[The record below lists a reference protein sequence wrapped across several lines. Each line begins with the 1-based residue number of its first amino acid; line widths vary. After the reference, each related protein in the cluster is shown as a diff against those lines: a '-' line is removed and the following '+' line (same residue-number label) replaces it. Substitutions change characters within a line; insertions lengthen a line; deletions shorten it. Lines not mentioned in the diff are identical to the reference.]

1 MKIQEYKA
9 KEIEKKWQKI
19 WGDQGSFNVHTDL
32 NKVKFYVLEMFPYPS
47 GNIHMGHLRNYTIGD
62 VVARFYKNNG
72 FNVLHPMGWDSF
84 GMPAENA
91 AIENKTN
98 PKEWT
103 EANIQNMK
111 KQLRSIGLSI
121 DWKREISTCSE
132 KYYKH
137 QQKIFIDLFNNGL
150 IYKKDSFVNWDPID
164 NTVLANEQVIDGK
177 GWRSGALVEKKKLS
191 QWFLKISEFSN
202 ELLQD
207 LEKLDSWPEKVKLM
221 QKNWIGYSRG
231 VELNFEIVETQSSI
245 KIFTTRVETIF
256 GASFIGLSVEHP
268 LSEHFKDNNDFK
280 IFRERCLMEDSKVL
294 NEKISFK
301 TNFNAKHPFNENEYI
316 PIYFTNYVMID
327 YGSGAIFGC
336 PAHDER
342 DFEFA
347 MKNGLP
353 VNQVIKS
360 DKPLPYC
367 EINFNDKLQ
376 NSDFLN
382 ELSIND
388 ARKIAIKEI
397 EEKKIGSSKE
407 VFRLKD
413 WGVSRQRY
421 WGCPIPIIYTKDGS
435 IETVSD
441 DELPVKLPEEI
452 DLSKNGNPLD
462 NHPTWKFTKSKK
474 TNQDAQRETDT
485 LDTFFDS
492 SWYYLRFCSPSEED
506 KPFNQVDTDYW
517 MSVDHYIG
525 GIEHAILHLL
535 YSRFFSRALNKSG
548 YKVPIEPFK
557 KLVTQGMVCHETYKT
572 DDGRWINP
580 SKIITEKDESFFEEN
595 GIKVTVQKGRSEKM
609 SKSKKNVV
617 DPDLI
622 ISEYGADTARLFMIS
637 DSPPERDLEW
647 SIDGIKGTFKYLN
660 KIFKILTTNDFSF
673 SLELHYNKK
682 AFNEDESKVYEF
694 LNSVIES
701 YTKDIK
707 DYKFNLAVA
716 KLRELSNLLIK
727 KRVCKELLDYSWSIF
742 LRLASVVIPHF
753 SSELSEKAGLNQ
765 NIDELKWPTADLE
778 IKKSNETIIV
788 IQENGKKRG
797 IYKITKELNKDELI
811 KEVSKSDK
819 FSKIFSGEVK
829 KMIYI
834 PGKILNI
841 VK

>member
-1 MKIQEYKA
+1 MTTQDYKA
-9 KEIEKKWQKI
+9 KAIEKKWQRI
-19 WGDQGSFNVHTDL
+19 WDQQGVFSVGTDL
-32 NKVKFYVLEMFPYPS
+32 SKKKFYVLEMFPYPS

-103 EANIQNMK
+103 ESNIRNMK
-111 KQLRSIGLSI
+111 KQLQSIGLSI

-132 KYYKH
+132 EYYKH

-191 QWFLKISEFSN
+191 QWFLKISEFSS
-202 ELLQD
+202 ELLKD

-221 QKNWIGYSRG
+221 QSNWIGYSEG
-231 VELNFEIVETQSSI
+231 VELNFEVIETHSLI
-245 KIFTTRVETIF
+245 NIFTTRIETIF

-268 LSEHFKDNNDFK
+268 LSEKFHDNKDFK
-280 IFRERCLMEDSKVL
+280 IFREKCLMENSRIL

-301 TNFNAKHPFNENEYI
+301 TNLYAKHPFNEKVHI
-316 PIYFTNYVMID
+316 PIFFTNYVVMD

-347 MKNGLP
+347 MKNDLP
-353 VNQVIKS
+353 INQVIKS
-360 DKPLPYC
+360 EKSMPYC
-367 EINFNDKLQ
+367 EINLNDKLQ
-376 NSDFLN
+376 NSGFLN
-382 ELSIND
+382 ELSIYD
-388 ARKIAIKEI
+388 ARKSIIEKI
-397 EEKKIGSSKE
+397 EEEKIGTTKA
-407 VFRLKD
+407 VFRLRD
-413 WGVSRQRY
+413 WGISRQRY

-435 IETVSD
+435 IETVTD
-441 DELPVKLPEEI
+441 DELPVKLPDEI
-452 DLSKNGNPLD
+452 DLSKSGNPLE

-474 TNQDAQRETDT
+474 TNQYAERETDT

-492 SWYYLRFCSPSEED
+492 SWYYLRFCSPSEKNE
-506 KPFNQVDTDYW
+506 PFNQIDTDYW

-535 YSRFFSRALNKSG
+535 YSRFFSRALKKSG
-548 YKVPIEPFK
+548 YKVPSEPFK

-572 DDGRWINP
+572 NDGKWVNP
-580 SKIITEKDESFFEEN
+580 SKVRTEKDEMFYEEN

-622 ISEYGADTARLFMIS
+622 VSEYGADTARLFMIS

-647 SIDGIKGTFKYLN
+647 SIEGIKGTYKYLN
-660 KIFKILTTNDFSF
+660 KIFKILTTNNFLFNSKLDYKKKDF
-673 SLELHYNKK
+673 NK
-682 AFNEDESKVYEF
+682 DESNVYEF
-694 LNSVIES
+694 LNFVIET

-707 DYKFNLAVA
+707 NYKFNLAVA

-727 KRVCKELLDYSWSIF
+727 KKICKELSDYSWSIF
-742 LRLASVVIPHF
+742 LRLASIVIPHF
-753 SSELSEKAGLNQ
+753 SSEISEKAGLNE
-765 NIDELKWPTADLE
+765 NIHDIKWPTVDFE
-778 IKKSNETIIV
+778 IKKSDEKIIV

-797 IYKITKELNKDELI
+797 VYSIYKELNKDELI
-811 KEVSKSDK
+811 KEISKSEK
-819 FSKIFSGEVK
+819 FSKILNGEVK